1 MSLKVIHLKR
11 TLLLA
16 CATATF
22 SLGNIGNADTLV
34 IEANK
39 DTSLYSEG
47 TLSNG
52 QGISIFAGRTKQ
64 GNDRRGLV
72 QFNLEGLLPA
82 NAVVDS
88 VSLSMYVSKV
98 PIGGGPDT
106 YFRIHRLTRDWGE
119 GASNA
124 GDVGG
129 KGAAAEAGDATWLE
143 SELGVQA
150 WTQPGG
156 DYVATESAEEVV
168 SGLGFY
174 NWMGDGLLADVNA
187 WLQDPASNFG
197 WIIVGENSLGSAARF
212 ESRHYWNDVQRPQL
226 IIEYTTASMNTWA
239 GYPIE
244 EDGVSVDTG
253 DFLGWINIQHD
264 PWIWVYSLGKY
275 VYMPSE
281 GMLGGGS
288 WTWLP

>member
-1 MSLKVIHLKR
+1 MSLQVIHLRR
-11 TLLLA
+11 TGLLTCALA
-16 CATATF
+16 IFLLT
-22 SLGNIGNADTLV
+22 NIGNAETLV
-34 IEANK
+34 IEASK
-39 DTSLYSEG
+39 DTSIYSEG

-72 QFNLEGLLPA
+72 QFNLDGQLPA

-143 SELGVQA
+143 SELGVQS
-150 WTQPGG
+150 WTQSGG
-156 DYVATESAEEVV
+156 DYVAMASAEEVI
-168 SGLGFY
+168 SGIGFY
-174 NWMGDGLLADVNA
+174 NWIGDGLLADVNA

-197 WIIVGENSLGSAARF
+197 WIIVGESSFGSAARF
-212 ESRHYWNDVQRPQL
+212 ESRHYWNEVQRPQL
-226 IIEYTTASMNTWA
+226 VIEFTTENMNIWN

-253 DFLGWINIQHD
+253 VLLGWINIQHD
-264 PWIWVYSLGKY
+264 PWIWVYSLDKY
-275 VYMPSE
+275 IYIPSD
-281 GMLGGGS
+281 GMLDGGS
-288 WTWLP
+288 WIWLP